1 MSQAHGVDVEAYL
14 KGEMVL
20 HFRRIT
26 LTQRRTDTPIVFSGP
41 GQVHLHN
48 GCLNYV
54 IYHTGVA
61 DEANRHMML
70 STAGQAGELVHEN
83 SLFDLEGVDV
93 AGKTWAAEGV
103 DTFGVCLG
111 VLGGKLAHD

>member
-41 GQVHLHN
+41 GQVHLHK
-48 GCLNYV
+48 GRLNYV
-54 IYHTGVA
+54 IYHL
-61 DEANRHMML
+61 D
-70 STAGQAGELVHEN
+70 S
-83 SLFDLEGVDV
+83 
-93 AGKTWAAEGV
+93 
-103 DTFGVCLG
+103 
-111 VLGGKLAHD
+111 